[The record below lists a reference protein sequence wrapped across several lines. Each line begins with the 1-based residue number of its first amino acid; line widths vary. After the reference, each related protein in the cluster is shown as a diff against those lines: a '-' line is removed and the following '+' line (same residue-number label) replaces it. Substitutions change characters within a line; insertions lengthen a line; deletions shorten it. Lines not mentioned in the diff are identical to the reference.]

1 MIELTQKILSLDA
14 EVATELKEAD
24 KASLHV
30 IKQADLSAKHLTE
43 KEQHLFETQKE
54 RDTHSLQDKLTLQR
68 QKSLLTLEQ
77 KMKAYE
83 RSFDVEAVVEQ
94 LLSMAKEKV
103 CP

>member
-14 EVATELKEAD
+14 EVTTERKEAD
-24 KASLHV
+24 TAALHV
-30 IKQADLSAKHLTE
+30 IKKADLQAKHHIE
-43 KEQHLFETQKE
+43 KEQQLFETQKE
-54 RDTHSLQDKLTLQR
+54 HDRALLDEKLKLQR
-68 QKSLLTLEQ
+68 QESVVTLKQ

-83 RSFDVEAVVEQ
+83 SSFDVEAVAEQ